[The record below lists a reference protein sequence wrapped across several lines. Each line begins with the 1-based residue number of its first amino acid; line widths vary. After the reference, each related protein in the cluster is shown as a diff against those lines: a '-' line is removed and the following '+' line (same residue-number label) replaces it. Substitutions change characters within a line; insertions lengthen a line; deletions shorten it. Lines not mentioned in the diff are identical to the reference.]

1 MIPIKLQKV
10 LTFEAGKDKIGWSRG
25 GLPRAAAPPHEIY
38 SYTELLRKVAALA
51 YYNKQYSLLF
61 RWQSND
67 FMYNANGEG
76 GIHSHLY
83 PSILRTVPGI
93 ANSPVD
99 MKFVLKRRFAILA
112 EAEKKLKASA
122 KIGETRRD
130 QTLRWAL
137 LQHYE
142 VCPTPLLD
150 VTSSL
155 QIALSFA
162 LADSRDDTLLF
173 VLAVPQITGIV
184 AVSLESETQVVRL
197 SQICPP
203 EALRPHF
210 QEASLIGNYPVWE
223 QEEFLGDFRK
233 KFRSNLAGRLLAK
246 FRLNKCNSWREK
258 GFTPTSAYI
267 LRPNDEDPY
276 FSIMGDVKSYI
287 RPKLDE
293 LRQAIGL
300 PLRDSKR

>member
-10 LTFEAGKDKIGWSRG
+10 LTYEAGKDKIGWSRG
-25 GLPRAAAPPHEIY
+25 GLARAAAPPHDIY

-51 YYNKQYSLLF
+51 YYNKQYSLFF

-67 FMYNANGEG
+67 YMYSADGET

-93 ANSPVD
+93 ARSPVD
-99 MKFVLKRRFAILA
+99 MKYVIKRRFEILS
-112 EAEKKLKASA
+112 EAENKVKPSVR
-122 KIGETRRD
+122 IGETRRD

-223 QEEFLGDFRK
+223 QEKFSGDARK
-233 KFRSNLAGRLLAK
+233 ELRSNLAGRLLAK
-246 FRLNKCNSWREK
+246 FRLNKCNSWRER

-267 LRPNDEDPY
+267 LRPNDEDRY
-276 FSIMGDVKSYI
+276 FKIMGKVTSFI

-293 LRQAIGL
+293 LRHSIGL
-300 PLRDSKR
+300 PAKHK

>member
-10 LTFEAGKDKIGWSRG
+10 LTFEAGKDKIGWSKG
-25 GLPRAAAPPHEIY
+25 GLARAAAPPHDIC
-38 SYTELLRKVAALA
+38 SYTDLLRKVAALA

-67 FMYNANGEG
+67 YMYSADGET

-93 ANSPVD
+93 ARSRVD
-99 MKFVLKRRFAILA
+99 MKYVIKRRFEILS
-112 EAEKKLKASA
+112 EAENKVKNSVR
-122 KIGETRRD
+122 IGETRRD

-197 SQICPP
+197 SQVCPP

-210 QEASLIGNYPVWE
+210 QEASLIGNYPIWE
-223 QEEFLGDFRK
+223 QEEFRGTEKEL
-233 KFRSNLAGRLLAK
+233 RSNLAGRLLAK

-276 FSIMGDVKSYI
+276 YKIMGEVATFI
-287 RPKLDE
+287 RPKLEE
-293 LRQAIGL
+293 LRSSIGL
-300 PLRDSKR
+300 PAKPVLSA